1 MIKFI
6 KKIFGFQ
13 KNDVAFIND
22 HNEIIT
28 EIITADSEI
37 ISLNLEAD
45 SNEVNVNAESIDLN
59 ASIPIIFN
67 QDCLRKEFK
76 ENRDLKSGIFPFY
89 SWQVKEGEWV
99 EVGTPLFEV
108 CVSKNSIKHLKDYR
122 PLEWSSPVFVSKSGV
137 IEYLKNSGDIIE
149 NGDIIGYIHPIGVF
163 ENENVV
169 TNKTYC
175 YYFNI
180 NKFDFSKYFPKQ
192 YLHDATVLYDDKGLL
207 LYFRIKINTVSWLKN
222 NFEYVKKGDLIFSI
236 EFENASFIFNAYVVM
251 PGDIFKNGVVYHY
264 AEKEGYIDINKN
276 GSDAFNDMN
285 QIIYKIHCDYNQLL
299 ISKFK
304 NEPQIQV
311 DEFNDSVKINWN
323 VVGGYVNHYETATN
337 ATIGGVIL
345 NTDDGKNF
353 IFSFES
359 YDNKDYLV
367 FYYSVKD
374 YKLAVGDKVS
384 FLFEDNLKHTFTI
397 VEKSSRSKI
406 VDAKLYETKV
416 QITKDE
422 LQIFSEKNLLK
433 WKIESLKDNTSIIS
447 DAKNFYWYSN
457 DLHQIVVKNLA
468 IDYLELVSK
477 YVVNHSPLNERTL
490 PESISG
496 NIVEECYVY
505 LMIDTTNNFHKIGI
519 SNNPKYREKTLQS
532 DKPTIELL
540 HKKSFPNRKIAEIL
554 EKTLHQTYANK
565 RIRGEWFELDSY
577 EINEIIVLLD

>member
-6 KKIFGFQ
+6 KKIFSSQ
-13 KNDVAFIND
+13 KNDVAFINNP
-22 HNEIIT
+22 NEIST
-28 EIITADSEI
+28 ETIIADSET
-37 ISLNLEAD
+37 ERD
-45 SNEVNVNAESIDLN
+45 EVSNNNDSIDIN
-59 ASIPIIFN
+59 KSVPIIFN
-67 QDCLRKEFK
+67 KDCLPQIVQPHHIKSVGINFK
-76 ENRDLKSGIFPFY
+76 FFA
-89 SWQVKEGEWV
+89 WQVTEGEWV
-99 EVGTPLFEV
+99 EAGTPLYGI
-108 CVSKNSIKHLKDYR
+108 CNSIYYDYGAFNPICANR
-122 PLEWSSPVFVSKSGV
+122 SGV
-137 IEYLKNSGDIIE
+137 IEYLKSPDDDIK

-169 TNKTYC
+169 TNNTYY

-180 NKFDFSKYFPKQ
+180 NKFDFSNQ
-192 YLHDATVLYDDKGLL
+192 YLYLTRGFLS
-207 LYFRIKINTVSWLKN
+207 IKHLFEFKTIKWEKN
-222 NFEYVKKGDLIFSI
+222 NNEFVKKGDLIFA
-236 EFENASFIFNAYVVM
+236 FEYELSEYNVS
-251 PGDIFKNGVVYHY
+251 KEKKGVRYHY
-264 AEKEGYIDINKN
+264 AEKEGYIDISKN
-276 GSDAFNDMN
+276 VNLGHVKFDELN

-311 DEFNDSVKINWN
+311 DEFNDSIKINWN

-359 YDNKDYLV
+359 YDNKDCLV
-367 FYYSVKD
+367 FYYSAKD

-477 YVVNHSPLNERTL
+477 YVVNHLPLTERTL
-490 PESISG
+490 SENISG
-496 NIVEECYVY
+496 YSVEECYVY

>member
-1 MIKFI
+1 MIDFI
-6 KKIFGFQ
+6 KKIFGSQ
-13 KNDVAFIND
+13 KNDVALIND
-22 HNEIIT
+22 PNEIIT
-28 EIITADSEI
+28 ETITADIESTTF
-37 ISLNLEAD
+37 NKEAD
-45 SNEVNVNAESIDLN
+45 SDEVNVNAETIDSN
-59 ASIPIIFN
+59 TSIPIIFN
-67 QDCLRKEFK
+67 DECLSIEFSSTNPAQFLAK
-76 ENRDLKSGIFPFY
+76 KFRFY

-99 EVGTPLFEV
+99 EEGTPIYQI
-108 CVSKNSIKHLKDYR
+108 CNSVNYNMINGQFIATTYKHND
-122 PLEWSSPVFVSKSGV
+122 EIFATKSGI
-137 IEYLKNSGDIIE
+137 IEYCKKSGEDIK
-149 NGDIIGYIHPIGVF
+149 NGDIVGYIHPVGGF
-163 ENENVV
+163 KNENLI
-169 TNKTYC
+169 TNNTYY

-180 NKFDFSKYFPKQ
+180 NKFITHDDFPHGF
-192 YLHDATVLYDDKGLL
+192 LYDFNGLL
-207 LYFRIKINTVSWLKN
+207 LLRYSKFNINRFEWKKN
-222 NFEYVKKGDLIFSI
+222 DNEFVKNGDLIFT
-236 EFENASFIFNAYVVM
+236 FEYTTNIYGETV
-251 PGDIFKNGVVYHY
+251 KNGIRHHY
-264 AEKEGYIDINKN
+264 AEKDGFIDINKN
-276 GSDAFNDMN
+276 GSNVYYDLNRIA
-285 QIIYKIHCDYNQLL
+285 YKINIEHNEILN
-299 ISKFK
+299 KFK

-323 VVGGYVNHYETATN
+323 IVGGYVNHYETQTN

-397 VEKSSRSKI
+397 IEKSNRSKI
-406 VDAKLYETKV
+406 VAAKLYETKV
-416 QITKDE
+416 QITKNE
-422 LQIFSEKNLLK
+422 LQIFSDKNLLK
-433 WKIESLKDNTSIIS
+433 WKIENTINNTSIIS
-447 DAKNFYWYSN
+447 DAKNFYWYTN
-457 DLHQIVVKNLA
+457 ELLQIVIKNLA
-468 IDYLELVSK
+468 IDYLDLVSK
-477 YVVNHSPLNERTL
+477 YVVNHVPLTERTL
-490 PESISG
+490 SE
-496 NIVEECYVY
+496 NINGYCVEECYVY